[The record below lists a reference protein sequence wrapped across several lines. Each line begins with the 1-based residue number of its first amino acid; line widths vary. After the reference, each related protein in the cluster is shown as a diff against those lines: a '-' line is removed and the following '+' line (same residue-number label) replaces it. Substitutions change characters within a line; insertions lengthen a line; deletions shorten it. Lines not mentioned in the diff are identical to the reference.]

1 MDRIRF
7 GVFDHIEHLPG
18 VSLSKLYADR
28 LTQMEA
34 LDEAGFFAYHL
45 AEHHTPAVHSMAPSQ
60 NVFLSAAAQRTERLH
75 FGPGVYVLPLHHP
88 LRLIEE
94 VSMLDHLSGGRLEI
108 GVGRGGVLEAFFWG
122 QEGDEAANAQRYEEV
137 LASLRNGLANDELT
151 FQGEYFNFD
160 RVPMRLR
167 PFQQPTPPFWYMRN
181 PETAAQNGMNCIVVG
196 SLDTLEANVVRYH
209 RIWDQHNPPMTAQGR
224 PPMIGLVVHTL
235 LAEDEQ
241 TAIAEAEPAA
251 KAYGYNLGA
260 PRRLE
265 AERRGLTQFTQRAD
279 SGAAQRGGPE
289 RHRAVDERRDLDASL
304 QALAKEEREQRDARR
319 RTPGGIPGLVV
330 GTPETVVGYFDEYL
344 KTGANYMV
352 LSFQWG
358 SLSHEQA
365 MRSIRLF
372 REHLAPR
379 FALADPFTFNEMHK
393 DRALA
398 EERGAA
404 MGGPA

>member
-1 MDRIRF
+1 MNRIRF
-7 GVFDHIEHLPG
+7 GIFDHIEHLPG
-18 VSLSKLYADR
+18 VPLSKLYNDR

-34 LDEAGFFAYHL
+34 LDDAGFFAYHL

-60 NVFLSAAAQRTERLH
+60 NVFLSSAAQRTRRLR

-151 FQGEYFNFD
+151 FQGKYFNFD

-167 PFQQPTPPFWYMRN
+167 PYQQPTPSFWYMRN
-181 PETAAQNGMNCIVVG
+181 PETAALGGMSCIVVG
-196 SLDTLEANVVRYH
+196 SLDTLEANVPRYH
-209 RIWDQHNPPMTAQGR
+209 RIWNENNGPLTAQGR
-224 PPMIGLVVHTL
+224 EPMIGLVVHTL

-241 TAIAEAEPAA
+241 QAIEEAKPAAEA
-251 KAYGYNLGA
+251 YRWNLSA

-265 AERRGLTQFTQRAD
+265 AERRGLTQFQPQGGQT
-279 SGAAQRGGPE
+279 GGRGPAGPE
-289 RHRAVDERRDLDASL
+289 RHRAVEERRDLDASL
-304 QALAKEEREQRDARR
+304 EKLAAEEREQRDARR
-319 RTPGGIPGLVV
+319 RSPGNIPGFVV
-330 GTPETVVGYFDEYL
+330 GTPETVKDYFDEYMA
-344 KTGANYMV
+344 TGANYMV

-372 REHLAPR
+372 KEHLAPR
-379 FALADPFTFNEMHK
+379 YNVADPFDFSV
-393 DRALA
+393 
-398 EERGAA
+398 
-404 MGGPA
+404 GGQRVSA

>member
-1 MDRIRF
+1 MDKIRF

-18 VSLSKLYADR
+18 VPLHELYENR
-28 LTQMEA
+28 LKQMEA

-60 NVFLSAAAQRTERLH
+60 NVFLSSAAQRTKRLR

-94 VSMLDHLSGGRLEI
+94 VCMLDHLSGGRLEL

-122 QEGDEAANAQRYEEV
+122 QEGDEATNARRYEET
-137 LASLRNGLANDELT
+137 LAALRNGLANEELT
-151 FQGEYFNFD
+151 FQGEFYNFD

-167 PFQQPTPPFWYMRN
+167 PFQKPTPSFWYMRN

-196 SLDTLEANVVRYH
+196 SLDVLQANVVRYH
-209 RIWDQHNPPMTAQGR
+209 RLWREHNASALTQQQR
-224 PPMIGLVVHTL
+224 EPMIGLVVHIL
-235 LAEDEQ
+235 LDEDEQ
-241 TAIAEAEPAA
+241 RAIATAEPAA
-251 KAYGYNLGA
+251 KAYGYNLSA

-265 AERRGLTQFTQRAD
+265 AQRRGLTQFAPPAGATGGQRPV
-279 SGAAQRGGPE
+279 GPD
-289 RHRAVDERRDLDASL
+289 RHRAVEERRDLDASL
-304 QALAKEEREQRDARR
+304 QALAEQERAQRDARR
-319 RTPGGIPGLVV
+319 KSPGGIPGFVV
-330 GTPETVVGYFDEYL
+330 GTPETVRDYFDEYM

-358 SLSHEQA
+358 SLAHEDA

-372 REHLAPR
+372 KEELAPR
-379 FALADPFTFNEMHK
+379 YALADPHSF
-393 DRALA
+393 A
-398 EERGAA
+398 
-404 MGGPA
+404 PARQSA